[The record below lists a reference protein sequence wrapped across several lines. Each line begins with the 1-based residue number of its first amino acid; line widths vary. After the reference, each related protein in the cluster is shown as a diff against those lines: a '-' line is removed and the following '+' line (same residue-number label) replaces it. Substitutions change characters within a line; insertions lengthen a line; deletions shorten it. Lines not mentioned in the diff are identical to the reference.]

1 MDFKAMGAN
10 LGLDEDEF
18 RELIDLFMETGRS
31 DYDGLKAALEGGDYD
46 AAARHAH
53 TLAGASGNLG
63 LMDLH
68 TAAKQIEQAA
78 VDKQLADASAQAAEM
93 EDMFSALAGF
103 IKG

>member
-18 RELIDLFMETGRS
+18 RELVELFMETGQN
-31 DYDGLKAALEGGDYD
+31 DYANMKAALVEGNGEAVAQY
-46 AAARHAH
+46 AH

-68 TAAKQIEQAA
+68 AAAKNIEHAA
-78 VDKQLADASAQAAEM
+78 LDNRLADIEGESAEM
-93 EDMFSALAGF
+93 AIMFSAIAAFVG
-103 IKG
+103 G